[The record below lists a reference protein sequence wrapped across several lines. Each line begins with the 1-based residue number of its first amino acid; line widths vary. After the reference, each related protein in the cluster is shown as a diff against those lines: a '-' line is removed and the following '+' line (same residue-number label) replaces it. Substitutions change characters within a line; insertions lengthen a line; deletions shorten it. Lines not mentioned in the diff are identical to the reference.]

1 MLKAVAVATVAAA
14 VSALV
19 ATASP
24 AAAACG
30 ATGDVCTATPATNV
44 SFTVSAGTLTISA
57 QATAT
62 TQPAVLGSNGA
73 TATIPLG
80 STTVSDARLA
90 PAAWTMTATAST
102 FTSAGGT
109 IAKTQAS
116 FSVQAG
122 WAAPSG
128 MSLPTF
134 ATPPS
139 TTVQAVDNNG
149 SRVLMATTAGGTN
162 NGVTFTPV
170 LTVAVP
176 TTATA
181 GTYTGT
187 VTQSV
192 S

>member
-1 MLKAVAVATVAAA
+1 VLKAVVVATVAAA
-14 VSALV
+14 VVTLV
-19 ATASP
+19 GTASP
-24 AAAACG
+24 AVASCG
-30 ATGDVCTATPATNV
+30 ATGDVCTAVPATGV
-44 SFTVSAGTLTISA
+44 TFTVSAGTLTISA
-57 QATAT
+57 QATST
-62 TQPAVLGSNGA
+62 PQTAVLGSNGA

-80 STTVSDARLA
+80 TTTVSDARLA
-90 PAAWTMTATAST
+90 PASWTMTATAST
-102 FTSAGGT
+102 FTSGVNN
-109 IAKTQAS
+109 IAKTNAS

-122 WAAPSG
+122 WSAPSG

-134 ATPPS
+134 ATSPF
-139 TTVQAVDNNG
+139 TTPAAVDSNG
-149 SRVLMATTAGGTN
+149 SRILMSTTAGATN

-176 TTATA
+176 SSAVA